1 MSILKSESELTETPI
16 SKNKISID
24 VVDRIK
30 NLIHQWI
37 AIVLFLIL
45 WEVLSLVGIL
55 STLYI
60 PSPITIV
67 VTAVSL
73 LFDPSSEFLL
83 NLMISLSRIFIG
95 LGLAVAVAIPLGFL
109 LGGYFKGLE
118 EFLNPLIMV
127 LGQINPWSFLHIIII
142 LVGFGQYSI
151 IASIFY
157 IALWPVLY
165 NTITGI
171 KNIDPIYFR
180 IGKAAAM
187 SDFDIFWKVQLPVS
201 LPMIFA
207 GLRLAAILSFFMVIG
222 AEMMGADDGLGYKVM
237 FYEMYTM
244 LPEMW
249 ACIVTM
255 SLAGIIFVF
264 VLLQMEKYFVDWKED
279 ILPYNP
285 GW

>member
-1 MSILKSESELTETPI
+1 MKSKSEITGTGASNAEGKLSLDIIHHIKDLTH
-16 SKNKISID
+16 K
-24 VVDRIK
+24 
-30 NLIHQWI
+30 WA
-37 AIVLFLIL
+37 AIVVFLVL

-55 STLYI
+55 NTIYI
-60 PSPITIV
+60 PSPITIAEA
-67 VTAVSL
+67 TWSL
-73 LFDPSSEFLL
+73 IFDPSSDFIL
-83 NLMISLSRIFIG
+83 NTMISLSRVFIG
-95 LGLAVAVAIPLGFL
+95 LGAAIAVAIPLGFL

-118 EFLNPLIMV
+118 VFLDPLIMV

-187 SDFDIFWKVQLPVS
+187 SDFDIFWKVQLPAS
-201 LPMIFA
+201 MPMIFA
-207 GLRLAAILSFFMVIG
+207 GLRLAAILSFFMVVG

-264 VLLQMEKYFVDWKED
+264 LLLQMEKYFVDWKED
-279 ILPYNP
+279 VLPYNP